1 MTINLKLM
9 KHQMEKI
16 GFNSNKMANYADV
29 SYSVIHSLLGG
40 KSKLENVSLKVY
52 RPFESLFTH
61 TELIKASDPYATV
74 GQYEAFWT
82 DMLEEALE
90 ASDVKI
96 ERSGAPTVVP
106 REEGGYY
113 QPLPVYAQINW
124 RYRDGRPML
133 SLRIW
138 DQSLYNE
145 LNNKSQRDKKELV
158 RIWMKKE
165 VLK

>member
-29 SYSVIHSLLGG
+29 SYSVIHSLLSG

-52 RPFESLFTH
+52 RSFESLFTR
-61 TELIKASDPYATV
+61 TELIKASDPYVTAD
-74 GQYEAFWT
+74 QYEAFWFDT
-82 DMLEEALE
+82 LEEAL
-90 ASDVKI
+90 AAKDVKI

-113 QPLPVYAQINW
+113 QPLPVYTQINW
-124 RYRDGRPML
+124 RYRDGRPTL

-138 DQSLYNE
+138 DEQLYRDM
-145 LNNKSQRDKKELV
+145 NNKGQQDKQKLV
-158 RIWMKKE
+158 KLWKE
-165 VLK
+165 VQ